1 MSSEGTIWDWQ
12 EIVRRVLQ
20 QKGVSAAESVIV
32 DFLRE
37 PVFREF
43 TMTILMR
50 TSGRRY
56 VPIAVLPE
64 HIAQGKPL
72 LVVNDKIATK
82 LRIKHKIRHEEY
94 CRLQELLKG

>member
-12 EIVRRVLQ
+12 EIARRVLQ
-20 QKGVSAAESVIV
+20 QKGVSAAESVIA

-50 TSGRRY
+50 SPGRRS

-82 LRIKHKIRHEEY
+82 L
-94 CRLQELLKG
+94 